1 MNDKE
6 LIRQIQSG
14 HKELLNDVIQRYYE
28 DILHFCIY
36 QIRDVSYAY
45 DLTQETFYRFI
56 RCVDTY
62 QCRNLKAYLI
72 RIARNLCIDYWR
84 GRIDTI
90 DIDGPELIDQM
101 ILTDKDKEF
110 EKIENGMVLADFL
123 SELSVEQREV
133 VVMRYYCDLKI
144 KDIAKILEVNLSTVK
159 SRLRLGVLAL
169 KKIAE
174 SRNLAGKG
182 EIDSEKR

>member
-36 QIRDVSYAY
+36 QIHDVSYAY

-110 EKIENGMVLADFL
+110 EKIEDGMVLTDFL

-144 KDIAKILEVNLSTVK
+144 KDIAKILDVNLSTVK

-174 SRNLAGKG
+174 SRNLAGRG
-182 EIDSEKR
+182 N